1 MPRYQEDNGYIS
13 MLDPNIFQFQQ
24 QLLNRKQGQYDAG
37 YSIALDTKDKY
48 STFDSDPE
56 DVQVRNQALDQFTG
70 NINDLVQSKYNG
82 DWGRASKEVAGL
94 VTKFKQDPVWET
106 MQYAKQQRAMEDE
119 LTARFG
125 PSALPFASM
134 RGKSVLGAD
143 GKLLTPEQMRVNVEE
158 RLNDLPVMDKIW
170 SELSPRTWSGT
181 SFTTKELPNGQVI
194 NVMVDSKGKEIS
206 EGMINKELNNM
217 LNIYRDTDNY
227 KQRIREY
234 TQIGGMDV
242 AEAEEKIKQDF
253 LEVGMSKKMR
263 QSDQNVQPY
272 NPSNY
277 VDDDES
283 TSPDSDMIP
292 YKQESEKIPGSE
304 NIDKQL
310 KRGIKGKSIEE
321 SAGGGY
327 AQTILEQAK
336 KEIPEPDYY
345 SPIKDKILQWQ
356 NVKIKDNNT
365 IDEIIKIHNRENPIF
380 FKTEEEAEAYKK
392 KYPLDR
398 HEETMNY
405 LEKRFPT
412 LNKQKREDLYMD
424 VIQAKKDLDRNYNK
438 ALEVKSQEIRKANY
452 SDVQLTYLTPN
463 VTTEGGKDKEK
474 ILNLINDKLNIDDV
488 QILEDDPYS
497 TKDKEKNR
505 KEYASSKTNK
515 KPKIKGFAYDPNI
528 GPRFLFETAD
538 GSEKSGIIT
547 GGDPTYVIN
556 LLNKFGYPEAV
567 NMMLNEYNIKNGDK
581 LYEGS
586 PLKLQ
591 IKGDR
596 QNLWNYVYEGSMDNP
611 QYITVGKMREVESE
625 MNANFEIDPKLK
637 DDQVYKFDDKAKPI
651 IFSAWYKAYLNKKRE
666 D

>member
-1 MPRYQEDNGYIS
+1 MPRYQEDNGYVS

-24 QLLNRKQGQYDAG
+24 QLLNRKQQQYDAG

-48 STFDSDPE
+48 SAFDTDPE
-56 DVQVRNQALDQFTG
+56 DVPVRNQALDQFTG
-70 NINDLVQSKYNG
+70 NVNELVQSKYNG

-134 RGKSVLGAD
+134 RGKSVLGAE

-158 RLNDLPVMDKIW
+158 RLNDYPIMDKIW

-181 SFTTKELPNGQVI
+181 SFTTKKLSNGKVI
-194 NVMVDSKGKEIS
+194 NVIVDSKGKEIS
-206 EGMINKELNNM
+206 EDMINKELDNM

-227 KQRIREY
+227 DQRIREY
-234 TQIGGMDV
+234 TQINGMSID
-242 AEAEEKIKQDF
+242 EAEDKIKQDF

-272 NPSNY
+272 DPSNY
-277 VDDDES
+277 TNADE
-283 TSPDSDMIP
+283 PINPKLGLIP
-292 YKQESEKIPGSE
+292 YKQETEDLPGSSD
-304 NIDKQL
+304 IDKGL
-310 KRGIKGKSIEE
+310 KKGLKGKDIPETP
-321 SAGGGY
+321 GGGY
-327 AQTILEQAK
+327 ANAILEKAR
-336 KEIPEPDYY
+336 KEMPEPDYH
-345 SPIKDKILQWQ
+345 SLIKDKILQWQ

-365 IDEIIKIHNRENPIF
+365 IDEILKIHNRENPIF

-412 LNKQKREDLYMD
+412 LSKQKREDLYMD

-438 ALEVKSQEIRKANY
+438 ALGVKTEEIKKR
-452 SDVQLTYLTPN
+452 DFGPVPLTYLTPD
-463 VTTEGGKDKEK
+463 VTTKEGQVKEK
-474 ILNLINDKLNIDDV
+474 TLNLINDKLNIDDV
-488 QILEDDPYS
+488 QILEDEPYT

-505 KEYASSKTNK
+505 KEYASSKINK
-515 KPKIKGFAYDPNI
+515 KPKIKGFAYDPNT

-538 GSEKSGIIT
+538 GSEKSGTIT
-547 GGDPTYVIN
+547 GGDPIYLIN
-556 LLNKFGYPEAV
+556 LLNEYGYPEAI
-567 NMMLNEYNIKNGDK
+567 NMMLNEYNVKNNDPVYTGSSFK
-581 LYEGS
+581 MKIEGEGS
-586 PLKLQ
+586 
-591 IKGDR
+591 
-596 QNLWNYVYEGSMDNP
+596 NLWNYLYEGTRDNP
-611 QYITVGKMREVESE
+611 KYITVGQMRQLDDE
-625 MNANFEIDPKLK
+625 FELYSNIDPELK
-637 DDQVYKFDDKAKPI
+637 DNEPYRFADKAEPI
-651 IFSAWYKAYLNKKRE
+651 RFAVWYDNYRKSKKQ
-666 D
+666 